1 MTIKERILELFNT
14 EIENPIMDIDLAKK
28 LDIDP
33 AQYKMIFGI
42 LNEMAESGILIATKK
57 KKYGTPAMFGM
68 VIGKLEMTQR
78 GFGFVVPEGQSSGK
92 HADGVSQDIFIPAA
106 EIGGAMNGD
115 KVLCKVTKG
124 GEEGKRR
131 EGVVIKVVERAHT
144 QIIGT
149 FQKNQRFGF
158 VIPDDKKINSDVF
171 ISASNSMGANSGDK
185 VVVKLTKW
193 PEGDKK
199 AEGKVIENLGNKNA
213 PGVDIESVIR
223 KFGLPE
229 EFPMKVEVAAQDI
242 APEVEESELKNRR
255 DLRNETIVTIDGPD
269 AKDLDDA
276 VCVWQLENGNYH
288 LGVHIADVTHYVK
301 EGTALDKEA
310 FNRATSVYL
319 VNKVVPM
326 LPRRLSNGICSLN
339 PKVDRLTLSINM
351 EIDDKGQVVK
361 HEVFESVIRTT
372 ERMVYDDVSDIIEEL
387 NSDTSAKY
395 EALIPMFKDMHALQQ
410 ILRKR
415 RELRGAIDFNFPE
428 AKIKCDEEGRAI
440 AVVKEDRRIANRIIE
455 EFMLIA
461 NETVAE
467 HFFWMEIP
475 FVYRIHEL
483 PSEERIEQFNKFLSA
498 FGYFLKTKEGEVHPK
513 AVQLLL
519 SKVEGKREEHI
530 INRLMLRS
538 LKQAKYSPSNDGH
551 FGLAAKYYCHFT
563 SPIRRYPDL
572 QIHRIIK
579 ETLNGKMS
587 EARIEKLKGIVEA
600 ASLQSSE
607 RERLAEQAERDA
619 DDMKKAEYM
628 SQFVGESFDGVISSV
643 TSFGFFV
650 ELDNTCEGLVRVS
663 NLTDDYY
670 YFDELSL
677 SLIGERTKKRIHIGD
692 VVKVQLVRVDVDLRE
707 VDFLLEEILEHPE
720 QSEVIEGE

>member
-1 MTIKERILELFNT
+1 MTIKERILELFET
-14 EIENPIMDIDLAKK
+14 EIESPIMDIDLARR

-42 LNEMAESGILIATKK
+42 LNEMAEAGLLLATKK

-68 VIGKLEMTQR
+68 ISGKLEVTQR
-78 GFGFVVPEGQSSGK
+78 GFGFVVPEGLSSGK
-92 HADGVSQDIFIPAA
+92 RSEGVSHDVFIPAA
-106 EIGGAMNGD
+106 EIAGAMNGD

-131 EGVVIKVVERAHT
+131 EGVVIKVIERAHT

-171 ISASNSMGANSGDK
+171 VSASNTMGANSGDK

-229 EFPMKVEVAAQDI
+229 AFSMKVEAAAEVIPSEVSEEDI
-242 APEVEESELKNRR
+242 KKRR
-255 DLRNETIVTIDGPD
+255 DLRNEVIVTIDGPD

-276 VCVWQLENGNYH
+276 VCVWQLDNGNYH

-301 EGTALDKEA
+301 EGTTLDKEA

-361 HEVFESVIRTT
+361 HEVFESVIKTT
-372 ERMVYDDVSDIIEEL
+372 ERMVYDDVSDIIEDKNPE
-387 NSDTSAKY
+387 TSAKY
-395 EALIPMFKDMHALQQ
+395 EALVPMFKDMYALQQ

-415 RELRGAIDFNFPE
+415 RDQRGAIDFNFPE
-428 AKIKCDEEGRAI
+428 AKIKCDEEGHAI
-440 AVVKEDRRIANRIIE
+440 DVVKEERRIANRVIE

-461 NETVAE
+461 NETIAE
-467 HFFWMEIP
+467 HFFWMELP

-483 PSEERIEQFNKFLSA
+483 PNEERIEQFNKFLAA

-513 AVQLLL
+513 AVQSLL

-628 SQFVGESFDGVISSV
+628 SKFVGESFDGVISSV

-670 YFDELSL
+670 YYDEMNLC
-677 SLIGERTKKRIHIGD
+677 LIGERTKKRIHIGD

-720 QSEVIEGE
+720 QEQVIEGE

>member
-1 MTIKERILELFNT
+1 MTIKERILELFET
-14 EIENPIMDIDLAKK
+14 EIENPILDIDLARR

-42 LNEMAESGILIATKK
+42 LNEMAEAGLLLATKK

-68 VIGKLEMTQR
+68 IMGKLEMTQR
-78 GFGFVVPEGQSSGK
+78 GFGFVVPEGLSSGK
-92 HADGVSQDIFIPAA
+92 RSEGVSQDVFIPAS
-106 EIGGAMNGD
+106 EIAGAMNGD

-131 EGVVIKVVERAHT
+131 EGVIIKVVERAHT

-171 ISASNSMGANSGDK
+171 ISASNAMGANSGDK
-185 VVVKLTKW
+185 VVVKLIRW

-229 EFPMKVEVAAQDI
+229 AFPMKVEAAAELIPSEVSDEDI
-242 APEVEESELKNRR
+242 KHRK
-255 DLRNETIVTIDGPD
+255 DLRNEVIVTIDGPD

-276 VCVWQLENGNYH
+276 VCVWKLDNGNYH

-339 PKVDRLTLSINM
+339 PQVDRLTLSINM

-361 HEVFESVIRTT
+361 HEVFESVIKTT
-372 ERMVYDDVSDIIEEL
+372 ERMVYDDVSDIIEDKNPE
-387 NSDTSAKY
+387 TTAKY
-395 EALIPMFKDMHALQQ
+395 EALVPMFKDMFALQQ

-415 RELRGAIDFNFPE
+415 RDQRGAIDFNFPE
-428 AKIKCDEEGRAI
+428 AKIKCDEEGRAVD
-440 AVVKEDRRIANRIIE
+440 VVKEDRRIANRVIE

-461 NETVAE
+461 NETIAE

-483 PSEERIEQFNKFLSA
+483 PNEERIEQFNKFLAA
-498 FGYFLKTKEGEVHPK
+498 FGYYLKTKEGEVHPK
-513 AVQLLL
+513 AVQILL
-519 SKVEGKREEHI
+519 SKVEGKREERI

-579 ETLNGKMS
+579 ETLNGKLS

-600 ASLQSSE
+600 TSLQSSE
-607 RERLAEQAERDA
+607 KERLAEQAERDA
-619 DDMKKAEYM
+619 DDMKKAEFM
-628 SQFVGESFDGVISSV
+628 SKFVGESFDGVISSV

-670 YFDELSL
+670 YFDEANLC
-677 SLIGERTKKRIHIGD
+677 LIGERTKKRIHIGD

-707 VDFLLEEILEHPE
+707 VDFLLEEVLDIPK
-720 QSEVIEGE
+720 QAEVIEGE